1 MEGRADFYFY
11 KRYPNF
17 KFEEFGTR
25 SIENY
30 VKDTI
35 TMYEAL
41 IEAEKALE
49 QYAK

>member
-1 MEGRADFYFY
+1 M
-11 KRYPNF
+11 KRVCRHTLVKSLF

>member
-1 MEGRADFYFY
+1 MSS
-11 KRYPNF
+11 NL
-17 KFEEFGTR
+17 KFEEFSTR
-25 SIENY
+25 PIENY

-49 QYAK
+49 QYAKNSPDVPPVA